1 MSDCGDTLGPLPDM
15 CQGTGRRGNRIISK
29 KKEDEEVDRME
40 AEDR

>member
-1 MSDCGDTLGPLPDM
+1 MGPLPDRSHD
-15 CQGTGRRGNRIISK
+15 TGRRDHRDFSE